1 MHHRWESL
9 LFAHWSV
16 SPARIQ
22 ATLPVGLNVDTFEG
36 KAYLGVAPFF
46 MRNVRPVGF
55 PALPW
60 LSHFQ
65 ELNVRTYVYDNH
77 GVPGIWFYSLDC
89 SQPLAV
95 LGARVAIG
103 LPYFNAAMEATIGDY
118 IDYRSQRNGSAA
130 PARYRFRGVG
140 EARDSEPESWEFFVL
155 ERYYLFAERAGTLV
169 RGQVLHERYRYREAN
184 LVECSTLPAQ
194 LDGFTEIT
202 GAPMHAC
209 FVDGFDVKVYGTQK
223 IERAA

>member
-22 ATLPVGLNVDTFEG
+22 ATLPAGLNVDTFEG
-36 KAYLGVAPFF
+36 KAYLAVAPFF
-46 MRNVRPVGF
+46 MCNVRPVGL
-55 PALPW
+55 PPLPW
-60 LSHFQ
+60 LSHFL

-89 SQPLAV
+89 NQPLAV

-103 LPYFNAAMEATIGDY
+103 LPYFNAVMDAATGDF
-118 IDYRSQRNGSAA
+118 IDYRSRRNGSAA
-130 PARYRFRGVG
+130 SARYRFRGVG
-140 EARDSEPESWEFFVL
+140 EAREVDAESWEFFVL
-155 ERYYLFAERAGTLV
+155 DRYYLFAERAGSLV
-169 RGQVLHERYRYREAN
+169 RGQVSHERYRYREAE
-184 LVECSTLPAQ
+184 LTECSTLPAQ